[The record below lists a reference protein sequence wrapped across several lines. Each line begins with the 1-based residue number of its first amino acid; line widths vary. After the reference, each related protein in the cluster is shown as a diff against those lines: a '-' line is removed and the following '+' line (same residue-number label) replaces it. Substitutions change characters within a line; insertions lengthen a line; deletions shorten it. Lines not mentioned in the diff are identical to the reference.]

1 MSRSDQAPYAVRAIV
16 VALTLGLSLSISV
29 SRADDPRAAT
39 AIPAQAAIDRVL
51 PLEGG
56 VNFRE
61 LGGYPTVDGRR
72 VRRGMLYR
80 SGAMASL
87 TDADYELLSKLDIAV
102 LVDLRSTDE
111 RSREPTRWP
120 LAKEP
125 PRRLERDYDLEFGE
139 VLALMRG
146 APNAETAR
154 TAFASFYR
162 RLPQQFADQYRQMF
176 AELLSGNAPL
186 AFNCSAGKDRTG
198 VASALILTALG
209 VPREVV
215 MEDYLLSNR
224 HYKPKP
230 MSASAADDPTVQF
243 FSRLPPDVVQVF
255 MGVDAS
261 FLEAAFDG
269 MTEQYGSV
277 DGYLEK
283 AIGLTAE
290 DRKKLRR
297 IYTEVD
303 AR

>member
-1 MSRSDQAPYAVRAIV
+1 MSRFRSVRVVAQSTV
-16 VALTLGLSLSISV
+16 VALTLGVALSISATW
-29 SRADDPRAAT
+29 ADDTRAIT

-61 LGGYPTVDGRR
+61 LGGYSTTDGRR

-80 SGAMASL
+80 SGAMTGL

-111 RSREPTRWP
+111 RLREPTRWP

-146 APNAETAR
+146 TPNAETAR

-209 VPREVV
+209 VSREVV

-230 MSASAADDPTVQF
+230 VSTGGDDNPTMQF

-269 MTEQYGSV
+269 MIEQYGSV

-283 AIGLTAE
+283 AIGLTVE

-297 IYTEVD
+297 IYTEVGVL
-303 AR
+303 

>member
-1 MSRSDQAPYAVRAIV
+1 MSRFQSVRVVAQSTV
-16 VALTLGLSLSISV
+16 VALTFGVALSISA
-29 SRADDPRAAT
+29 SWADDPRAIT

-61 LGGYPTVDGRR
+61 LGGYSTTDGRR

-80 SGAMASL
+80 SGAMAGL

-111 RSREPTRWP
+111 RLREPTRWP

-139 VLALMRG
+139 VMAALRG
-146 APNAETAR
+146 PLDAETAR
-154 TAFASFYR
+154 LAFASFYR

-209 VPREVV
+209 VSREVV

-230 MSASAADDPTVQF
+230 PSASGGDDPTLQF
-243 FSRLPPDVVQVF
+243 FSRLPPDVVKVF

-261 FLEAAFDG
+261 FLEAAFAG
-269 MTEQYGSV
+269 MSDQYGSV